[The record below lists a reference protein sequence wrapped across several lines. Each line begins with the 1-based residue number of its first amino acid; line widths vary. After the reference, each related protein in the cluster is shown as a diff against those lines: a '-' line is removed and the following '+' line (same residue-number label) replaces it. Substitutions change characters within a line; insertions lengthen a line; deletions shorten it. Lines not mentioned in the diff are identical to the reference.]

1 MESKY
6 NFRELMKERHS
17 CRKFQSKKIPEEVL
31 KDIISISLMS
41 PSWCNSQPWTIY
53 VATGNTLEEI
63 RKEWISKNKE
73 KVKGYADINPGHR
86 TDFSER
92 SQATMAKFFK
102 IGDNL
107 TNKNELEESNA
118 DFFNAQA
125 MVYLT
130 LNKGHQPYSVL
141 DLGGIEM
148 AIMLAAKDHGVD
160 SIPAYTTIMY
170 PDVLRKYLKISDKED
185 IVIGVALG
193 YEEKCDAN
201 DYRANKFKIDE
212 VCKFIDEI

>member
-170 PDVLRKYLKISDKED
+170 PDVLRKYMKISEKEE

-193 YEEKCDAN
+193 YEEKSPLN
-201 DYRANKFKIDE
+201 DLRSEKLTIEEACHFFN
-212 VCKFIDEI
+212 

>member
-160 SIPAYTTIMY
+160 SSPAYTTIMY
-170 PDVLRKYLKISDKED
+170 PDVLRKYMKISDKED

-193 YEEKCDAN
+193 YEEKSPLN
-201 DYRANKFKIDE
+201 DLRSEKLTIEEACHFFN
-212 VCKFIDEI
+212 

>member
-130 LNKGHQPYSVL
+130 LNKGHQPYSIL

-170 PDVLRKYLKISDKED
+170 PDVLRKYMKISDKED

-193 YEEKCDAN
+193 YEEKSPLN
-201 DYRANKFKIDE
+201 DLRSEKLTIEEACHFFN
-212 VCKFIDEI
+212 